1 MRLNLTSRAF
11 LHIYLKYTQPLFIQA
26 IMALKN
32 LYDSKPIKIH
42 VLGEPAEGELKR
54 PFKAAGLFGESTQ
67 KINRQL
73 TNANRLQ
80 EPRVVRRQTRRPSM
94 RLRSELEPRRR
105 TDFVPT
111 CTSIFCFSS
120 YVRPLLVIILAGLI

>member
-1 MRLNLTSRAF
+1 
-11 LHIYLKYTQPLFIQA
+11 
-26 IMALKN
+26 MALKN

-42 VLGEPAEGELKR
+42 ILGEPVEGELKR
-54 PFKAAGLFGESTQ
+54 PFKTAGLFGKSTH
-67 KINRQL
+67 KFNHYL
-73 TNANRLQ
+73 TNADPSQ
-80 EPRVVRRQTRRPSM
+80 ELRVIRRQTRRPLT

-120 YVRPLLVIILAGLI
+120 YVTPLSVIILAGLI